1 MQATERQMRGRQLSR
16 PGVRLGFIRWLSSP
30 LIDRHDRMY
39 NTMIAGQVT
48 QRCCGPVSRAHW
60 RAGAPTAAC
69 KATSQQ
75 QDGHKDQQASRRSIF
90 AAWLATAAAAACAPA
105 ATAAPASLTPFQR
118 GLQLEYGLTADGRIR
133 ACETDANPN
142 CVGTA
147 NRNEVR
153 TGLPGLK
160 WHQHDLRLHNV
171 PFKHLITRAA
181 CCAPTM

>member
-1 MQATERQMRGRQLSR
+1 M
-16 PGVRLGFIRWLSSP
+16 
-30 LIDRHDRMY
+30 IDRHDRMY

-153 TGLPGLK
+153 TGVLGC
-160 WHQHDLRLHNV
+160 RG
-171 PFKHLITRAA
+171 
-181 CCAPTM
+181 